1 MNPSAQG
8 WIDKFAYV
16 VKDKNFPYPSEQVL
30 YSELR
35 SFGFIYGAN
44 IKVADFLDIENELTE
59 DEMAKV
65 NLLTALYS
73 TYQFH
78 RTEDQQKDFGGF
90 LNLVLEFYSEL
101 EVEKASFLASLFSDN
116 KPSAKLEK
124 TIHQRVHILDNLLT
138 KNFSKLL
145 TNSLLF
151 VDVLMFVYFLEGGS
165 NLQNQAKK
173 LERILMNLAFYT
185 IDAKQVKTEN
195 DNQLLK
201 LFRASLLYHDLEDQ
215 AIVNTYLDDLK
226 GNFSSSERQYF
237 IDIVSLAAWEDHKI
251 EYTESDFIKEI
262 AKVLELDQ
270 VIVKNAIN
278 HVALFFEQHK
288 DSVSLFKTA
297 NPILQFFDN
306 SHQLV
311 RRLIKRNSKRL
322 LRELSESKELIY
334 LLSKSTT
341 TDLTDQ
347 ERRKIKEQLLDI
359 FKSIPSLAIFAL
371 PGGAIL
377 LPIFIKLIPTL
388 LPSAFD
394 DNRVK
399 KQ

>member
-16 VKDKNFPYPSEQVL
+16 VKDKGFPYPSQEVL
-30 YSELR
+30 YRELR
-35 SFGFIYGAN
+35 SYGFIYGAN
-44 IKVADFLDIENELTE
+44 IKIADFLEVDNELTE

-65 NLLTALYS
+65 NLLTALYC

-78 RTEDQQKDFGGF
+78 VHQDQQNNFDDF
-90 LNLVLEFYSEL
+90 LNLVIHFYSKL
-101 EVEKASFLASLFSDN
+101 EVEKASFLASLFQDN

-145 TNSLLF
+145 TNSLLY
-151 VDVLMFVYFLEGGS
+151 VDVLMFVFFLEGGS
-165 NLQNQAKK
+165 DLQTQAKK
-173 LERILMNLAFYT
+173 LEGILMNLAFYT
-185 IDAKQVKTEN
+185 IDAKEIKTEN

-201 LFRASLLYHDLEDQ
+201 LFRASLLYHEVEDQ
-215 AIVNTYLDDLK
+215 IVNTYLEDLK
-226 GNFSSSERQYF
+226 GNFSTSERQYF
-237 IDIVSLAAWEDHKI
+237 IDIVSLAAWEDHQI
-251 EYTESDFIKEI
+251 EFTESDFIKQI
-262 AKVLELDQ
+262 AGELELDQ
-270 VIVKNAIN
+270 IIVKDAIN

-288 DSVSLFKTA
+288 DSVSLFKNA
-297 NPILQFFDN
+297 NPIVQFFDN

-341 TDLTDQ
+341 TELTEQ
-347 ERRKIKEQLLDI
+347 ERRKIKDQLLDI

>member
-16 VKDKNFPYPSEQVL
+16 VKDKDFPFPSAQVL
-30 YSELR
+30 YTELR

-44 IKVADFLDIENELTE
+44 INVAEFLNIDNELTE

-78 RTEDQQKDFGGF
+78 KKEEGQGDFEDF
-90 LNLVLEFYSEL
+90 LNQILEFYAEL
-101 EVEKASFLASLFSDN
+101 EIEKVTFLQSLFSGN
-116 KPSAKLEK
+116 KLSSKLEK
-124 TIHQRVHILDNLLT
+124 IIHQRVHILDNLLT

-151 VDVLMFVYFLEGGS
+151 VDVLMFIYFLEGGRK
-165 NLQNQAKK
+165 LQTQAKK
-173 LERILMNLAFYT
+173 LERILINLAYHA
-185 IDAKQVKTEN
+185 IEAKQHKTEN

-201 LFRASLLYHDLEDQ
+201 LFNASLLYHNIEDQ
-215 AIVNTYLDDLK
+215 TIDGSYRNDLK
-226 GNFSSSERQYF
+226 GSFSSSERQYF
-237 IDIVSLAAWEDHKI
+237 IDIVSLAAWEDQQI
-251 EYTESDFIKEI
+251 EYTESDFIMQT
-262 AKVLELDQ
+262 ADDLELDQ
-270 VIVKNAIN
+270 TIVEDAIN
-278 HVALFFEQHK
+278 HVALFFEKHK
-288 DSVSLFKTA
+288 DSVTLFKTA

-306 SHQLV
+306 SHRLV

-341 TDLTDQ
+341 SELTEA

-377 LPIFIKLIPTL
+377 LPIFIKLIPKL

-399 KQ
+399 EQ

>member
-16 VKDKNFPYPSEQVL
+16 VKDRGFAYPSEEVL
-30 YSELR
+30 YRELR

-44 IKVADFLDIENELTE
+44 IDVANFLDIENELTE

-78 RTEDQQKDFGGF
+78 GTEDQQNNFEEF
-90 LNLVLEFYSEL
+90 LTQVLKFYSEL
-101 EVEKASFLASLFSDN
+101 EVEKASFLASLFADS

-124 TIHQRVHILDNLLT
+124 IIHQRVHIMDNLLT

-151 VDVLMFVYFLEGGS
+151 VDVLMFIYFLEGGI
-165 NLQNQAKK
+165 NLQNKAKK

-185 IDAKQVKTEN
+185 IDAKQVKTDN
-195 DNQLLK
+195 DDQLLK
-201 LFRASLLYHDLEDQ
+201 LFKASLLYHDIEDQ
-215 AIVNTYLDDLK
+215 AIVNTYLDDLR
-226 GNFSSSERQYF
+226 GSFSTSERQYF

-288 DSVSLFKTA
+288 DSISLFKHA

-322 LRELSESKELIY
+322 LRELNESKELIY

-341 TDLTDQ
+341 TDLTEQ

>member
-16 VKDKNFPYPSEQVL
+16 VKDKDFPYPSEQVL
-30 YSELR
+30 YRELR
-35 SFGFIYGAN
+35 GFGFIYGAN
-44 IKVADFLDIENELTE
+44 IDVAASLEIENELTE

-78 RTEDQQKDFGGF
+78 STKEQPMNFDVF
-90 LNLVLEFYSEL
+90 LEQALEFYSLL
-101 EVEKASFLASLFSDN
+101 EVEKSSFLATLFQDN

-124 TIHQRVHILDNLLT
+124 IMHQRVHVMENLLT

-151 VDVLMFVYFLEGGS
+151 VDVLMFVYFLEGGT
-165 NLQNQAKK
+165 NLQLQAKK
-173 LERILMNLAFYT
+173 LERILMNLAFHT

-201 LFRASLLYHDLEDQ
+201 LFRASLLYHDMEDQ
-215 AIVNTYLDDLK
+215 AIVNTYRDDLK
-226 GNFSSSERQYF
+226 GSFSSSERQYF
-237 IDIVSLAAWEDHKI
+237 IDIVCLAAWEDHKI

-262 AKVLELDQ
+262 AADLELDQ
-270 VIVKNAIN
+270 DIVKDAIN
-278 HVALFFEQHK
+278 HVAVFFEQHK
-288 DSVSLFKTA
+288 NSVSLFKTA
-297 NPILQFFDN
+297 NPILQFFEN

-322 LRELSESKELIY
+322 SKELSESKELIY

-341 TDLTDQ
+341 TELTDE
-347 ERRKIKEQLLDI
+347 ERRKIKDQLLDI

-399 KQ
+399 KN

>member
-8 WIDKFAYV
+8 WIEKFAYV
-16 VKDKNFPYPSEQVL
+16 VKDKDFLYPSEQEL
-30 YSELR
+30 YRELR

-44 IKVADFLDIENELTE
+44 INVTKFLEIENDLTE

-65 NLLTALYS
+65 NLLTALFS
-73 TYQFH
+73 TYQLHSATDQPINFH
-78 RTEDQQKDFGGF
+78 AF
-90 LNLVLEFYSEL
+90 LEQVLEFYSKL
-101 EVEKASFLASLFSDN
+101 EIEKASFLASLFPEH
-116 KPSAKLEK
+116 KPSAKLENI
-124 TIHQRVHILDNLLT
+124 IHQRVHVMDNLLT

-151 VDVLMFVYFLEGGS
+151 VDVLMFVYYVEGGS
-165 NLQNQAKK
+165 DLQLQAKK
-173 LERILMNLAFYT
+173 LERILMNLAFYA
-185 IDAKQVKTEN
+185 IDAKKVKTEN

-201 LFRASLLYHDLEDQ
+201 LFRASLLYHDMEDQ
-215 AIVNTYLDDLK
+215 AIANTYRDDLK
-226 GNFSSSERQYF
+226 GSFSSSERQYF
-237 IDIVSLAAWEDHKI
+237 IDIVSLAAWEDHEI
-251 EYTESDFIKEI
+251 EFTESAFIKEI
-262 AKVLELDQ
+262 AEDLALDP
-270 VIVKNAIN
+270 VIVKDAIN
-278 HVALFFEQHK
+278 HVAVFFEEHK

-297 NPILQFFDN
+297 NPILQFFEN

-341 TDLTDQ
+341 TELTNE
-347 ERRKIKEQLLDI
+347 ERKKIKEQLLDI

-399 KQ
+399 K

>member
-8 WIDKFAYV
+8 WIEKFAFI
-16 VKDKNFPYPSEQVL
+16 VKDKDFPYPSQQVL
-30 YSELR
+30 YRKLR
-35 SFGFIYGAN
+35 SYGFIYGAN
-44 IKVADFLDIENELTE
+44 IRVGKFLDIDNELTE

-78 RTEDQQKDFGGF
+78 SPKEQPLNFDLF
-90 LNLVLEFYSEL
+90 LEEVLDFYSKL
-101 EVEKASFLASLFSDN
+101 EIEKASFLASLFTDN

-124 TIHQRVHILDNLLT
+124 IIHQRVHVMENLLT

-151 VDVLMFVYFLEGGS
+151 VDVLMFVYYLEGGS
-165 NLQNQAKK
+165 DIQLQAKK
-173 LERILMNLAFYT
+173 LERILMSLAFYA

-201 LFRASLLYHDLEDQ
+201 LFSASLLYHDMEDHP
-215 AIVNTYLDDLK
+215 IVNTYKDDLK
-226 GNFSSSERQYF
+226 GSYSSSERQYF
-237 IDIVSLAAWEDHKI
+237 IDIVSLAAWEDHEI

-262 AKVLELDQ
+262 ALVLELDQ
-270 VIVKNAIN
+270 DVVKDAIN
-278 HVALFFEQHK
+278 HVAVFFEKHK

-297 NPILQFFDN
+297 NPILQFFEN

-341 TDLTDQ
+341 TELTDQ

-399 KQ
+399 KS

>member
-1 MNPSAQG
+1 RRVLFRS
-8 WIDKFAYV
+8 
-16 VKDKNFPYPSEQVL
+16 PSEQVL
-30 YSELR
+30 YRELR
-35 SFGFIYGAN
+35 GFGFIYGAN
-44 IKVADFLDIENELTE
+44 IDVAASLEIENELTE

-78 RTEDQQKDFGGF
+78 STKEQPMNFDVF
-90 LNLVLEFYSEL
+90 LEQALEFYSLL
-101 EVEKASFLASLFSDN
+101 EVEKSSFLATLFQDN

-124 TIHQRVHILDNLLT
+124 IMHQRVHVMENLLT

-151 VDVLMFVYFLEGGS
+151 VDVLMFVYFLEGGT
-165 NLQNQAKK
+165 NLQLQAKK
-173 LERILMNLAFYT
+173 LERILMNLAFHT

-201 LFRASLLYHDLEDQ
+201 LFRASLLYHDMEDQ
-215 AIVNTYLDDLK
+215 AIVNTYRDDLK
-226 GNFSSSERQYF
+226 GSFSSSERQYF
-237 IDIVSLAAWEDHKI
+237 IDIVCLAAWEDHKI
-251 EYTESDFIKEI
+251 EYTESDFIKKI
-262 AKVLELDQ
+262 AADLELDQ
-270 VIVKNAIN
+270 DIVKDAIN
-278 HVALFFEQHK
+278 HVAVFFEQHK
-288 DSVSLFKTA
+288 NSVSLFKTA
-297 NPILQFFDN
+297 NPILQFFEN

-322 LRELSESKELIY
+322 SKELSESKELIY

-341 TDLTDQ
+341 TELTDE
-347 ERRKIKEQLLDI
+347 ERRKIKDQLLDI

-399 KQ
+399 KN